1 MLIIIFLNHSYILF
15 YLLLTGV
22 ILTKDIETIVHLVL
36 IYIIASFYQLLTFTN
51 IVRYNSKEQF
61 EKYLNEYLNSNVTI
75 KLREGKNMVELPV
88 EFTTD
93 ITGEIDIPDNI
104 NIIKLEEIQYF
115 IDLKIKNLIKKFEK
129 AYGNY
134 RASFIHIFHN
144 SKFKSKTFYYWID
157 SNKKSTNINFISLIL
172 SIFLLHWIK
181 AICVYGS
188 GVFNYVVIYPA
199 KLLSRDS
206 SINSNTKLNI
216 HGKIYKQRNNVQ
228 IEITEEI
235 TKGLDKPEK
244 DYNKEKLR
252 IENEKKAQKRKQE
265 EIEDRKR
272 NTETLS
278 DFSCNLYKFEIRKVY
293 NK

>member
-1 MLIIIFLNHSYILF
+1 
-15 YLLLTGV
+15 
-22 ILTKDIETIVHLVL
+22 
-36 IYIIASFYQLLTFTN
+36 
-51 IVRYNSKEQF
+51 
-61 EKYLNEYLNSNVTI
+61 
-75 KLREGKNMVELPV
+75 MVELPV

-181 AICVYGS
+181 AIYIYGS
-188 GVFNYVVIYPA
+188 GIFNYVVIYPA

-206 SINSNTKLNI
+206 S
-216 HGKIYKQRNNVQ
+216 
-228 IEITEEI
+228 
-235 TKGLDKPEK
+235 
-244 DYNKEKLR
+244 
-252 IENEKKAQKRKQE
+252 
-265 EIEDRKR
+265 
-272 NTETLS
+272 
-278 DFSCNLYKFEIRKVY
+278 KF
-293 NK
+293 